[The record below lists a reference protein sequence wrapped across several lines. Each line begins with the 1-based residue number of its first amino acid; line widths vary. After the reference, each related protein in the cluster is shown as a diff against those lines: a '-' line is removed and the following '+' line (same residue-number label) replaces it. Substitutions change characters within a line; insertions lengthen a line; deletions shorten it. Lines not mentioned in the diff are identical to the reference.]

1 MRKIDIIYTNL
12 LALLSK
18 LTPSDEDFNAYFE
31 ICPEDKQDRLL
42 DISEQLLNEK
52 TRIHDVAGT
61 LAFFPDYANL
71 IELLDQ
77 FKNEYGDYGAFRK
90 NELYAIITLIQKLTT
105 EFSGVEVLHLEE
117 NIDIDVFSVIPL
129 QQEINQDNYLCYDNI
144 NFENSLFLFNI
155 NKKEEFKI
163 YVDSLSAESHL
174 LYYLL
179 SKIGIANKPL
189 TAEKYVFIRN
199 EFSTK
204 PKIVWATICLHIIKT
219 GNIIHSSSEYTLTP
233 KIAPNCKIELGKNY
247 QQFADSIDI
256 ISEYNYQTDIL
267 DKYLRV
273 YHVLENFMY
282 KSPLVNLEREAA
294 GHVFSIRDFKRM
306 YDKISDSELN
316 MLTKLMQEVLP
327 LEYIAGQTFNQKLLV
342 DWTSLIGNP
351 FADESRINDLLKIL
365 NIKTTKGTDINFAYV
380 TLETFP
386 KFLGKLIY
394 SYRNSMV
401 HNRETEFHLTHQSLT
416 NHPFIGDTAKIIL
429 EQFVLPSIEEIV
441 FNLIIVE
448 NNVVWYDRSKLQLWE
463 EN

>member
-179 SKIGIANKPL
+179 SKIGIANNPL
-189 TAEKYVFIRN
+189 TAEKYVFDHDCG
-199 EFSTK
+199 F
-204 PKIVWATICLHIIKT
+204 C
-219 GNIIHSSSEYTLTP
+219 
-233 KIAPNCKIELGKNY
+233 
-247 QQFADSIDI
+247 
-256 ISEYNYQTDIL
+256 
-267 DKYLRV
+267 
-273 YHVLENFMY
+273 
-282 KSPLVNLEREAA
+282 
-294 GHVFSIRDFKRM
+294 
-306 YDKISDSELN
+306 
-316 MLTKLMQEVLP
+316 
-327 LEYIAGQTFNQKLLV
+327 
-342 DWTSLIGNP
+342 
-351 FADESRINDLLKIL
+351 RI
-365 NIKTTKGTDINFAYV
+365 
-380 TLETFP
+380 
-386 KFLGKLIY
+386 
-394 SYRNSMV
+394 
-401 HNRETEFHLTHQSLT
+401 
-416 NHPFIGDTAKIIL
+416 
-429 EQFVLPSIEEIV
+429 FV
-441 FNLIIVE
+441 
-448 NNVVWYDRSKLQLWE
+448 Q
-463 EN
+463 

>member
-12 LALLSK
+12 LTLLSK
-18 LTPSDEDFNAYFE
+18 LTTSDVDFNAYFE
-31 ICPEDKQDRLL
+31 ICPVDKQDRLL

-52 TRIHDVAGT
+52 IRIQDAVNS
-61 LAFFPDYANL
+61 LAFFPDYSNL

-77 FKNEYGDYGAFRK
+77 FKNEFGDYGSFRK
-90 NELYAIITLIQKLTT
+90 NELYAVITLIQKLTT
-105 EFSGVEVLHLEE
+105 EFSGVEALSLEE
-117 NIDIDVFSVIPL
+117 DIDINAFTIIPL
-129 QQEINQDNYLCYDNI
+129 QQKINQDNYLCYDSNTI
-144 NFENSLFLFNI
+144 ENSLFLFNI

-163 YVDSLSAESHL
+163 YVDSLSTESHL

-179 SKIGIANKPL
+179 SKIGMEDAPL
-189 TAEKYVFIRN
+189 TEEKYVFIRN

-204 PKIVWATICLHIIKT
+204 PKIVWATICLHIIKS
-219 GNIIHSSSEYTLTP
+219 GEIIHSSSEYKLAP
-233 KIAPNCKIELGKNY
+233 KLAPNCKIELGKNY

-327 LEYIAGQTFNQKLLV
+327 LEYVAGQTFNQKLLAN
-342 DWTSLIGNP
+342 WTSLIGNP
-351 FADESRINDLLKIL
+351 FADDIRINSLLKIL
-365 NIKTTKGTDINFAYV
+365 NIKTTKGADINFEYV

-416 NHPFIGDTAKIIL
+416 NHPIIGDTAKVIL